1 MNTELDDLGET
12 GPSLTWIKS
21 SHSNG
26 AGGECVE
33 CAAEDGRIYVRDTKT
48 GGALMT
54 SVGVAAWHAFTGAV
68 RRVEPDSLT

>member
-48 GGALMT
+48 GGTLTT
-54 SVGVAAWHAFTGAV
+54 SVGLAAWHAFTGAV
-68 RRVEPDSLT
+68 RRIEPASLA